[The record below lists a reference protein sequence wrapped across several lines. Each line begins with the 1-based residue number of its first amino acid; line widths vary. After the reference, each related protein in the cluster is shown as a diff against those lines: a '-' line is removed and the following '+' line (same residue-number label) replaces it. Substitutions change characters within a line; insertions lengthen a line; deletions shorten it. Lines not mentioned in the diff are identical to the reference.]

1 MKPPYHRSKLRSE
14 SLFWACLACLTGIV
28 LAAPIQEPPESI
40 SLKQRVES
48 LSKELDADKEQQRDA
63 AEKALLEIGPDALE
77 FLPQTDDLASE
88 EWTMRIERIRA
99 RFVEDSTFD
108 FHEPAMVNIQGNLSV
123 FEALEAIQKQT
134 RNPIGLEPFRGQDAF
149 QEKFDFDIQGVTF
162 WEAIDEVLGKI
173 NWQITPRDG
182 AGLLFG
188 PKFAIPEGQA
198 ELLKAISV
206 EPPPAIYIGILRMQ
220 PISLSK
226 SMNFLDPTQSTA
238 TLEFSLHWEPRFHP
252 VFVRFPMDNLVVR
265 TDNSEL
271 LLVPKDQSSEY
282 VPSGSQMI
290 TSMRVIKPTPAA
302 LKIGSWKGELQI
314 AVPGR
319 LSTIEFSSPTENSGK
334 SLSTGDMKVV
344 LESARKNRDLQE
356 IQIGVSLANQPSSDV
371 LQGWIALTDAYLL
384 DKDGKKIEHA
394 GWATTR
400 LTKNDI
406 GLSYLFD
413 IEEDLSQY
421 RFVYKAPDS
430 VILQTVEYEFN
441 NIPFP

>member
-1 MKPPYHRSKLRSE
+1 VPPGNISLRERIE
-14 SLFWACLACLTGIV
+14 SLCKA
-28 LAAPIQEPPESI
+28 
-40 SLKQRVES
+40 
-48 LSKELDADKEQQRDA
+48 LDADKEDQRDS

-77 FLPQTDDLASE
+77 FLPLLDDLASE

-99 RFVEDSTFD
+99 RFIQDSAFD
-108 FHEPAMVNIQGNLSV
+108 FHEPAMVNLQGNLSV
-123 FEALEAIQKQT
+123 FEALETIQKQT
-134 RNPIGLEPFRGQDAF
+134 RNPVGLDAFRRQDAF
-149 QEKFDFDIQGVTF
+149 QEKFDFNIQGVTF

-173 NWQITPRDG
+173 GWQIAPKDG
-182 AGLLFG
+182 AGLALG
-188 PKFAIPEGQA
+188 PKFVIPEDQS
-198 ELLKAISV
+198 ELLEDLSS
-206 EPPPAIYIGILRMQ
+206 EPLPAIYIGILRMQ

-226 SMNFLDPTQSTA
+226 SMNFLDPLQSTA

-252 VFVRFPMDNLVVR
+252 VFVRFPMDKLVVR
-265 TDNSEL
+265 TDESQL

-290 TSMRVIKPTPAA
+290 TSMRVIKPTPTA

-314 AVPGR
+314 AIPGR
-319 LSTIEFSSPTENSGK
+319 LATIEFNSPTESSGK
-334 SLSTGDMKVV
+334 TLTTGDMKVV

-384 DKDGKKIEHA
+384 DKDGKKVEHA

-430 VILQTVEYEFN
+430 VILQTVDYEFSK
-441 NIPFP
+441 IPFP